1 MRIQTLLVIASLV
14 AMIGTVSQGFA
25 EENKKASA
33 QSLKSSNSK
42 KQTTQARFK
51 PTLLSG
57 QPVKVTNTRKPGFG
71 SR

>member
-14 AMIGTVSQGFA
+14 AMIGTLSQGFA
-25 EENKKASA
+25 QENKKASA
-33 QSLKSSNSK
+33 QSLQSSGSK
-42 KQTTQARFK
+42 K

-57 QPVKVTNTRKPGFG
+57 QPVKVTNPRKPGFG

>member
-1 MRIQTLLVIASLV
+1 MKVSTFLVIASLV
-14 AMIGTVSQGFA
+14 ATFGTVGQGFA

-33 QSLKSSNSK
+33 QSLKSSSSK

-57 QPVKVTNTRKPGFG
+57 QPVKVTNPRKPGFG